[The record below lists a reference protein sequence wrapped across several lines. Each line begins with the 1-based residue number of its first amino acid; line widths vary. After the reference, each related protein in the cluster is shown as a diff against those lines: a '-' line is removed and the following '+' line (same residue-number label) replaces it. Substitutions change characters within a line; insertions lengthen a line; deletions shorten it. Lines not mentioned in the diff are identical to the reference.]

1 MESKFKIM
9 SNLLALIIVL
19 SSSCFS
25 TNVTTKENPYA
36 VYSQKLGVKLNGNE
50 DLNLLESMISWKG
63 TPYRYGGSSKK
74 GTDCSGF
81 VTSVYNEVYGKQLQR
96 SSKDM
101 VKDVKYVSKKEMK
114 AGDILFFKINGKSI
128 SHVGI
133 YIADNKFIHASTK
146 SGVVVND
153 LSQEYYVKTFYK
165 AGRVRR

>member
-9 SNLLALIIVL
+9 SSLLALIIVL

-25 TNVTTKENPYA
+25 TNITTKENPYA

-133 YIADNKFIHASTK
+133 YIANNKFIHASTK

-153 LSQEYYVKTFYK
+153 LDQEYYVKTFYK
-165 AGRVRR
+165 AGRVKR